1 MNMTA
6 AMEART
12 NKPLTACTDQ
22 EIYLA
27 LLDIVREQSAARV
40 RPVTGRK
47 LYYISAEFLIGKLLS
62 NNLINLG
69 LYNDT
74 RAALAA
80 AGKNLSDIEEVE
92 PEPSLGNGGLGRL
105 AACFLDSLATL
116 NLPGDG
122 VGLRYHFGLFHQ
134 SFKDGVQNELPDP
147 WLTAHSWAEKTDT
160 VYPVEL
166 AGKTYNARLYKLA
179 VTGYEG
185 RTNTLNLFD
194 LDTIDES
201 IVHDGITFDK
211 TDIDKNLTLFLYP
224 DDSDEAGR
232 RLRVYQ
238 QYLMVSAG
246 AQLILAECAA
256 RGCDYHDLADY
267 AAIQINDTHPSM
279 VIPELIRLLGEK
291 GIDFD
296 EAVEIVTKTCAYT
309 NHTILA
315 EALEKW
321 PRAYLDAVVPQL
333 MPIIEKL
340 DTLARTRTTDESLA
354 IIDGDDRVHMAHMDI
369 HFTHSTNGVAYLHT
383 EILKNSELHG
393 FYQLYPEKF
402 NNKTNGITFRRWLL
416 ECDPALTAEIDTID
430 AAALQPGE
438 EKTLQE
444 RKNVITH
451 AQSILAGITAAHLAL
466 AGDEDGEQAGAAD
479 LLGGAVDGLQN
490 SARLDESLTAM
501 SERLNDLYY
510 SAREL
515 ATDLADRLDAYGFDA
530 GELDQIETR
539 LDAIYRI
546 KQKFGMEVDE
556 LLARREAAAAEL
568 ETFQSSG
575 QKIAELKAQMQTLY
589 AAAKEAAEKLTQS
602 RLKGFA
608 AMNKEMKAAL
618 EFLNMPGI
626 RFALK
631 HTRGP
636 LSSHGQDTVEFL
648 ISTNPGEEPKPLA
661 KIASGGELSRIML
674 AFKSALAD
682 RDALPTVIYDEIDTG
697 VSGLAAGRIGQLLHQ
712 TARGHQVLCITHTPQ
727 VAAFADNQLLIQ
739 KNVRKDR
746 TFTEIHTLD
755 MDGRVEVLARMI
767 SGDKVSELSLA
778 SARELIEKSK

>member
-1 MNMTA
+1 MLASLKIENVAVIEKAEVNFTPGFNVLTGETGAGKSILIDSINAILGNRTSRELVRSGAQKACIWATFESIPTSVKKQLEKCGYEVTDDLLLYREINAEGKGSCRVNGMPATA
-6 AMEART
+6 AVVRDISSGLLSIHGQHDSQSLT
-12 NKPLTACTDQ
+12 NPALH
-22 EIYLA
+22 LG
-27 LLDIVREQSAARV
+27 LLDQYAQNRDLFAEYYRRYREL
-40 RPVTGRK
+40 VTVKR
-47 LYYISAEFLIGKLLS
+47 
-62 NNLINLG
+62 
-69 LYNDT
+69 
-74 RAALAA
+74 
-80 AGKNLSDIEEVE
+80 
-92 PEPSLGNGGLGRL
+92 
-105 AACFLDSLATL
+105 
-116 NLPGDG
+116 
-122 VGLRYHFGLFHQ
+122 Q
-134 SFKDGVQNELPDP
+134 
-147 WLTAHSWAEKTDT
+147 
-160 VYPVEL
+160 
-166 AGKTYNARLYKLA
+166 
-179 VTGYEG
+179 
-185 RTNTLNLFD
+185 
-194 LDTIDES
+194 
-201 IVHDGITFDK
+201 
-211 TDIDKNLTLFLYP
+211 
-224 DDSDEAGR
+224 
-232 RLRVYQ
+232 
-238 QYLMVSAG
+238 
-246 AQLILAECAA
+246 
-256 RGCDYHDLADY
+256 
-267 AAIQINDTHPSM
+267 
-279 VIPELIRLLGEK
+279 
-291 GIDFD
+291 
-296 EAVEIVTKTCAYT
+296 
-309 NHTILA
+309 
-315 EALEKW
+315 
-321 PRAYLDAVVPQL
+321 LDALNASESDKQRR
-333 MPIIEKL
+333 IE
-340 DTLARTRTTDESLA
+340 
-354 IIDGDDRVHMAHMDI
+354 
-369 HFTHSTNGVAYLHT
+369 
-383 EILKNSELHG
+383 
-393 FYQLYPEKF
+393 
-402 NNKTNGITFRRWLL
+402 
-416 ECDPALTAEIDTID
+416 ALTAEIDTID

-515 ATDLADRLDAYGFDA
+515 ATDLADRLDTYGFDA

-539 LDAIYRI
+539 LDTIYRI

>member
-1 MNMTA
+1 MLANLKIENVAVIEKAEVNFTPGFNVLTGETGAGKSILIDSINAILGNRTSRELVRSGAQKACIWATFERIPDSVKKQLEKCGYEANDDLLLYREINAEGKGSCRVNGMPATA
-6 AMEART
+6 AVVRDISAGLLSIHGQHDSQSLT
-12 NKPLTACTDQ
+12 NPALH
-22 EIYLA
+22 LG
-27 LLDIVREQSAARV
+27 LLDQYAQNRALFAEYYRRYREL
-40 RPVTGRK
+40 VTVKR
-47 LYYISAEFLIGKLLS
+47 
-62 NNLINLG
+62 
-69 LYNDT
+69 
-74 RAALAA
+74 
-80 AGKNLSDIEEVE
+80 
-92 PEPSLGNGGLGRL
+92 
-105 AACFLDSLATL
+105 
-116 NLPGDG
+116 
-122 VGLRYHFGLFHQ
+122 Q
-134 SFKDGVQNELPDP
+134 
-147 WLTAHSWAEKTDT
+147 
-160 VYPVEL
+160 
-166 AGKTYNARLYKLA
+166 
-179 VTGYEG
+179 
-185 RTNTLNLFD
+185 
-194 LDTIDES
+194 
-201 IVHDGITFDK
+201 
-211 TDIDKNLTLFLYP
+211 
-224 DDSDEAGR
+224 
-232 RLRVYQ
+232 
-238 QYLMVSAG
+238 
-246 AQLILAECAA
+246 
-256 RGCDYHDLADY
+256 
-267 AAIQINDTHPSM
+267 
-279 VIPELIRLLGEK
+279 
-291 GIDFD
+291 
-296 EAVEIVTKTCAYT
+296 
-309 NHTILA
+309 
-315 EALEKW
+315 
-321 PRAYLDAVVPQL
+321 LDALNASESDKQRR
-333 MPIIEKL
+333 IE
-340 DTLARTRTTDESLA
+340 
-354 IIDGDDRVHMAHMDI
+354 
-369 HFTHSTNGVAYLHT
+369 
-383 EILKNSELHG
+383 
-393 FYQLYPEKF
+393 
-402 NNKTNGITFRRWLL
+402 
-416 ECDPALTAEIDTID
+416 ALTAEIDTID

-451 AQSILAGITAAHLAL
+451 AQSILEGITAAHLAL
-466 AGDEDGEQAGAAD
+466 AGDEDGEQSGAAD
-479 LLGGAVDGLQN
+479 LLGGEVDGLQN
-490 SARLDESLTAM
+490 SARLDETLAPM

-515 ATDLADRLDAYGFDA
+515 ATDLADRLDAYGFDT
-530 GELDQIETR
+530 GELDQIESR
-539 LDAIYRI
+539 LDTIYRI

-631 HTRGP
+631 HARGP
-636 LSSHGQDTVEFL
+636 LSSHGQDSVEFL

-712 TARGHQVLCITHTPQ
+712 TAKGHQVLCITHTPQ

-739 KNVRKDR
+739 KNVRNDR

>member
-1 MNMTA
+1 MLASLKIENVAVIEKAEVNFTPGFNVLTGETGAGKSILIDSINAILGNRTSRELVRSGAQKACIWATFESIPTSVKKQLEKCGYEVTDDLLLYREINAEGKGSCRVNGMPATA
-6 AMEART
+6 AVVRDISSGLLSIHGQHDSQSLT
-12 NKPLTACTDQ
+12 NPALH
-22 EIYLA
+22 LG
-27 LLDIVREQSAARV
+27 LLDQYAQNRDLFAEYYRRYREL
-40 RPVTGRK
+40 VTVKR
-47 LYYISAEFLIGKLLS
+47 
-62 NNLINLG
+62 
-69 LYNDT
+69 
-74 RAALAA
+74 
-80 AGKNLSDIEEVE
+80 
-92 PEPSLGNGGLGRL
+92 
-105 AACFLDSLATL
+105 
-116 NLPGDG
+116 
-122 VGLRYHFGLFHQ
+122 Q
-134 SFKDGVQNELPDP
+134 
-147 WLTAHSWAEKTDT
+147 
-160 VYPVEL
+160 
-166 AGKTYNARLYKLA
+166 
-179 VTGYEG
+179 
-185 RTNTLNLFD
+185 
-194 LDTIDES
+194 
-201 IVHDGITFDK
+201 
-211 TDIDKNLTLFLYP
+211 
-224 DDSDEAGR
+224 
-232 RLRVYQ
+232 
-238 QYLMVSAG
+238 
-246 AQLILAECAA
+246 
-256 RGCDYHDLADY
+256 
-267 AAIQINDTHPSM
+267 
-279 VIPELIRLLGEK
+279 
-291 GIDFD
+291 
-296 EAVEIVTKTCAYT
+296 
-309 NHTILA
+309 
-315 EALEKW
+315 
-321 PRAYLDAVVPQL
+321 LDALNASESDKQRR
-333 MPIIEKL
+333 IE
-340 DTLARTRTTDESLA
+340 
-354 IIDGDDRVHMAHMDI
+354 
-369 HFTHSTNGVAYLHT
+369 
-383 EILKNSELHG
+383 
-393 FYQLYPEKF
+393 
-402 NNKTNGITFRRWLL
+402 
-416 ECDPALTAEIDTID
+416 ALTAEIDTID

-539 LDAIYRI
+539 LDTIYRI

-739 KNVRKDR
+739 KNVRKAR

>member
-1 MNMTA
+1 MLASLKIENVAVIEKAEVNFTPGFNVLTGETGAGKSILIDSINAILGNRTSRELVRSGAQKACIWATFESIPASVKKQLEKCGYEVTDDLLLYREINAEGKGSCRVNGMPATA
-6 AMEART
+6 AVVRDISSGLLSIHGQHDSQSLT
-12 NKPLTACTDQ
+12 NPALH
-22 EIYLA
+22 LG
-27 LLDIVREQSAARV
+27 LLDQYAQNRDLFAEYYRRYREL
-40 RPVTGRK
+40 VTVKR
-47 LYYISAEFLIGKLLS
+47 
-62 NNLINLG
+62 
-69 LYNDT
+69 
-74 RAALAA
+74 
-80 AGKNLSDIEEVE
+80 
-92 PEPSLGNGGLGRL
+92 
-105 AACFLDSLATL
+105 
-116 NLPGDG
+116 
-122 VGLRYHFGLFHQ
+122 Q
-134 SFKDGVQNELPDP
+134 
-147 WLTAHSWAEKTDT
+147 
-160 VYPVEL
+160 
-166 AGKTYNARLYKLA
+166 
-179 VTGYEG
+179 
-185 RTNTLNLFD
+185 
-194 LDTIDES
+194 
-201 IVHDGITFDK
+201 
-211 TDIDKNLTLFLYP
+211 
-224 DDSDEAGR
+224 
-232 RLRVYQ
+232 
-238 QYLMVSAG
+238 
-246 AQLILAECAA
+246 
-256 RGCDYHDLADY
+256 
-267 AAIQINDTHPSM
+267 
-279 VIPELIRLLGEK
+279 
-291 GIDFD
+291 
-296 EAVEIVTKTCAYT
+296 
-309 NHTILA
+309 
-315 EALEKW
+315 
-321 PRAYLDAVVPQL
+321 LDALNASESDKQRR
-333 MPIIEKL
+333 IE
-340 DTLARTRTTDESLA
+340 
-354 IIDGDDRVHMAHMDI
+354 
-369 HFTHSTNGVAYLHT
+369 
-383 EILKNSELHG
+383 
-393 FYQLYPEKF
+393 
-402 NNKTNGITFRRWLL
+402 
-416 ECDPALTAEIDTID
+416 ALTAEIDAID

-539 LDAIYRI
+539 LDTIYRI

-746 TFTEIHTLD
+746 TFTEIDTLD

>member
-1 MNMTA
+1 MLANLKIENVAVIEKAEVNFTPGFNVLTGETGAGKSILIDSINAILGNRTSRELVRSGAQKACIWATFESIPDSVKKQLEKCGYEANDDLLLYREINAEGKGSCRVNGMPATA
-6 AMEART
+6 AVVRDISAGLLSIHGQHDSQSLT
-12 NKPLTACTDQ
+12 NPALH
-22 EIYLA
+22 LG
-27 LLDIVREQSAARV
+27 LLDQYAQNRALFAEYYRRYREL
-40 RPVTGRK
+40 VTVKR
-47 LYYISAEFLIGKLLS
+47 
-62 NNLINLG
+62 
-69 LYNDT
+69 
-74 RAALAA
+74 
-80 AGKNLSDIEEVE
+80 
-92 PEPSLGNGGLGRL
+92 
-105 AACFLDSLATL
+105 
-116 NLPGDG
+116 
-122 VGLRYHFGLFHQ
+122 Q
-134 SFKDGVQNELPDP
+134 
-147 WLTAHSWAEKTDT
+147 
-160 VYPVEL
+160 
-166 AGKTYNARLYKLA
+166 
-179 VTGYEG
+179 
-185 RTNTLNLFD
+185 
-194 LDTIDES
+194 
-201 IVHDGITFDK
+201 
-211 TDIDKNLTLFLYP
+211 
-224 DDSDEAGR
+224 
-232 RLRVYQ
+232 
-238 QYLMVSAG
+238 
-246 AQLILAECAA
+246 
-256 RGCDYHDLADY
+256 
-267 AAIQINDTHPSM
+267 
-279 VIPELIRLLGEK
+279 
-291 GIDFD
+291 
-296 EAVEIVTKTCAYT
+296 
-309 NHTILA
+309 
-315 EALEKW
+315 
-321 PRAYLDAVVPQL
+321 LDALNASESDKQRR
-333 MPIIEKL
+333 IE
-340 DTLARTRTTDESLA
+340 
-354 IIDGDDRVHMAHMDI
+354 
-369 HFTHSTNGVAYLHT
+369 
-383 EILKNSELHG
+383 
-393 FYQLYPEKF
+393 
-402 NNKTNGITFRRWLL
+402 
-416 ECDPALTAEIDTID
+416 ALTAEIDTID

-451 AQSILAGITAAHLAL
+451 AQSILEGITAAHLAL
-466 AGDEDGEQAGAAD
+466 AGDEDGEQSGAAD

-490 SARLDESLTAM
+490 SARLDETLAPM

-515 ATDLADRLDAYGFDA
+515 ATDLADRLDAYGFDT
-530 GELDQIETR
+530 GELDQIESR
-539 LDAIYRI
+539 LDTIYRI

-631 HTRGP
+631 HARGP

-712 TARGHQVLCITHTPQ
+712 TAKGHQVLCITHTPQ

-739 KNVRKDR
+739 KNVRSDR

>member
-1 MNMTA
+1 MLANLKIENVAVIEKAEVNFTPGFNVLTGETGAGKSILIDSINAILGNRTSRELVRSGAQKACIWATFERIPDSVKKQLEKCGYEANDDLLLYREINAEGKGSCRVNGMPATA
-6 AMEART
+6 AVVRDISAGLLSIHGQHDSQSLT
-12 NKPLTACTDQ
+12 NSALH
-22 EIYLA
+22 LG
-27 LLDIVREQSAARV
+27 LLDQYAQNRALFAEYYRRYREL
-40 RPVTGRK
+40 VTVKR
-47 LYYISAEFLIGKLLS
+47 
-62 NNLINLG
+62 
-69 LYNDT
+69 
-74 RAALAA
+74 
-80 AGKNLSDIEEVE
+80 
-92 PEPSLGNGGLGRL
+92 
-105 AACFLDSLATL
+105 
-116 NLPGDG
+116 
-122 VGLRYHFGLFHQ
+122 Q
-134 SFKDGVQNELPDP
+134 
-147 WLTAHSWAEKTDT
+147 
-160 VYPVEL
+160 
-166 AGKTYNARLYKLA
+166 
-179 VTGYEG
+179 
-185 RTNTLNLFD
+185 
-194 LDTIDES
+194 
-201 IVHDGITFDK
+201 
-211 TDIDKNLTLFLYP
+211 
-224 DDSDEAGR
+224 
-232 RLRVYQ
+232 
-238 QYLMVSAG
+238 
-246 AQLILAECAA
+246 
-256 RGCDYHDLADY
+256 
-267 AAIQINDTHPSM
+267 
-279 VIPELIRLLGEK
+279 
-291 GIDFD
+291 
-296 EAVEIVTKTCAYT
+296 
-309 NHTILA
+309 
-315 EALEKW
+315 
-321 PRAYLDAVVPQL
+321 LDALNASESDKQRR
-333 MPIIEKL
+333 IE
-340 DTLARTRTTDESLA
+340 
-354 IIDGDDRVHMAHMDI
+354 
-369 HFTHSTNGVAYLHT
+369 
-383 EILKNSELHG
+383 
-393 FYQLYPEKF
+393 
-402 NNKTNGITFRRWLL
+402 
-416 ECDPALTAEIDTID
+416 ALTAEIDTID

-451 AQSILAGITAAHLAL
+451 AQSILEGITAAHLAL
-466 AGDEDGEQAGAAD
+466 AGDEDGEQSGAAD

-490 SARLDESLTAM
+490 SARLDETLAPM

-515 ATDLADRLDAYGFDA
+515 ATDLADRLDAYGFDT
-530 GELDQIETR
+530 GELDQIESR
-539 LDAIYRI
+539 LDTIYRI

-631 HTRGP
+631 HARGP

-648 ISTNPGEEPKPLA
+648 ISTNPGEDPKPLA

-712 TARGHQVLCITHTPQ
+712 TAKGHQVLCITHTPQ

-739 KNVRKDR
+739 KNVRNDR

-767 SGDKVSELSLA
+767 SGDKVSDLSLA

>member
-1 MNMTA
+1 MLASLKIENVAVIEKAEVNFTPGFNVLTGETGAGKSILIDSINAILGNRTSRELVRSGAQKACIWATFESIPASVKKQLEKCGYEVTDDLLLYREINAEGKGSCRVNGMPATA
-6 AMEART
+6 AVVRDISSGLLSIHGQHDSQSLT
-12 NKPLTACTDQ
+12 NPALH
-22 EIYLA
+22 LG
-27 LLDIVREQSAARV
+27 LLDQYAQNRDLFAEYYRRYREL
-40 RPVTGRK
+40 VTVKR
-47 LYYISAEFLIGKLLS
+47 
-62 NNLINLG
+62 
-69 LYNDT
+69 
-74 RAALAA
+74 
-80 AGKNLSDIEEVE
+80 
-92 PEPSLGNGGLGRL
+92 
-105 AACFLDSLATL
+105 
-116 NLPGDG
+116 
-122 VGLRYHFGLFHQ
+122 Q
-134 SFKDGVQNELPDP
+134 
-147 WLTAHSWAEKTDT
+147 
-160 VYPVEL
+160 
-166 AGKTYNARLYKLA
+166 
-179 VTGYEG
+179 
-185 RTNTLNLFD
+185 
-194 LDTIDES
+194 
-201 IVHDGITFDK
+201 
-211 TDIDKNLTLFLYP
+211 
-224 DDSDEAGR
+224 
-232 RLRVYQ
+232 
-238 QYLMVSAG
+238 
-246 AQLILAECAA
+246 
-256 RGCDYHDLADY
+256 
-267 AAIQINDTHPSM
+267 
-279 VIPELIRLLGEK
+279 
-291 GIDFD
+291 
-296 EAVEIVTKTCAYT
+296 
-309 NHTILA
+309 
-315 EALEKW
+315 
-321 PRAYLDAVVPQL
+321 LDALNASESDKQRR
-333 MPIIEKL
+333 IE
-340 DTLARTRTTDESLA
+340 
-354 IIDGDDRVHMAHMDI
+354 
-369 HFTHSTNGVAYLHT
+369 
-383 EILKNSELHG
+383 
-393 FYQLYPEKF
+393 
-402 NNKTNGITFRRWLL
+402 
-416 ECDPALTAEIDTID
+416 ALTAEIDTID

-539 LDAIYRI
+539 LDTIYRI

-746 TFTEIHTLD
+746 TFTEIYTLD
-755 MDGRVEVLARMI
+755 MDSRVEVLARMI